1 MIESFVNQVFML
13 GRSDVCNAG
22 SISSLYVLLY
32 SYTQATSGHEMC
44 GLGTRLVHTLLI
56 WFDWSKWI
64 GYIPGQALS
73 VFVHWYWKWCETS
86 PGLGWIWPQ
95 GTTRTMTFL
104 LQKIFVINERL
115 SFSSW
120 QLCSFWVLVDL
131 GCKSQLTTMKSIEVQ
146 QYPWTFP
153 SPSLVPRLI
162 SSSQKKECGTR
173 LFLLLCIMERITPT
187 ACVAFRH

>member
-86 PGLGWIWPQ
+86 PGLGWVWPQ
-95 GTTRTMTFL
+95 GTTRTVTFFAAKDFCYKWTSII
-104 LQKIFVINERL
+104 LQLAAVFFL
-115 SFSSW
+115 SVSGSGM
-120 QLCSFWVLVDL
+120 QISAHNYEEYR
-131 GCKSQLTTMKSIEVQ
+131 GTTI
-146 QYPWTFP
+146 PLNLP
-153 SPSLVPRLI
+153 LP
-162 SSSQKKECGTR
+162 
-173 LFLLLCIMERITPT
+173 
-187 ACVAFRH
+187 